1 MNVMA
6 ACADACSNSTG
17 SVLEA
22 FADAQMRLACACLW
36 LLFVAANAALARYVW
51 RGWRDGCGCIDK
63 CVWRSPVRAALA
75 ALVNMLFPFV
85 NIVFF
90 HSASTSTQT
99 PVGGGPAADPS
110 PLEVLNLVA
119 AVAVLTYI
127 LASAYTLFNPRG
139 CHNQPCL
146 LKTGTQVNDGDNT
159 VDAMALLEEQ
169 PLTTGVAWERELS
182 AALAKKR

>member
-22 FADAQMRLACACLW
+22 FADAQMRLTCVALW
-36 LLFVAANAALARYVW
+36 LLFVSANVALARYVW

-63 CVWRSPVRAALA
+63 CVWRAPVRAALSA
-75 ALVNMLFPFV
+75 GVNMLFLFV
-85 NIVFF
+85 NVVFF
-90 HSASTSTQT
+90 PSASTSTQT

-119 AVAVLTYI
+119 AVAVLAYMF
-127 LASAYTLFNPRG
+127 ASVYTFLNPRD

-146 LKTGTQVNDGDNT
+146 LETDAQVNDGDNT
-159 VDAMALLEEQ
+159 ADAMALLEEQ
-169 PLTTGVAWERELS
+169 PLTTGIAWERELS
-182 AALAKKR
+182 AALAKK